1 MPHSMVLAE
10 PIGLIAGIVAGRVG
24 GRFGRHVAQEL
35 GVPTWIGGLVGAAAA
50 HYLSAAVT
58 KAIINAT
65 LLDPVGGTANVTV
78 TSPLTSVTHGL
89 FDALTDAIPDLGGW
103 LGELFND
110 SSLVDTVGEFLS
122 DALPTTPDEVR
133 DALAEAGIDP
143 ATYSSEQIDAL
154 TTNFSHASA
163 SHGEPRFAGF
173 GGVDLINDSQGMSPT
188 CFPES
193 VENIFQL
200 YQGDVSGINNDLVH
214 QVVAHARAMG
224 WTDAN
229 GVILNEYHQHV
240 FHSLGIPTELVE
252 FDHQYFQI
260 HLDRQCPIQ
269 QGVDSAYFNNP
280 ISGPHSVTLVDL
292 KPDVDGRWW
301 YRVLDSA
308 YPQQQWYPADVV
320 ESAAQSAKVK
330 WGLGGHNGRAI
341 VCKLP
346 AINWPFRT

>member
-1 MPHSMVLAE
+1 MSRHSPPRSAQIFSSSDPCCTTIPKGQRRGSVQQRCCVGCAPQKLSFVRLSFSKELHMPHSMVLAE

-200 YQGDVSGINNDLVH
+200 YQGDVSGINNDLV
-214 QVVAHARAMG
+214 
-224 WTDAN
+224 
-229 GVILNEYHQHV
+229 
-240 FHSLGIPTELVE
+240 
-252 FDHQYFQI
+252 
-260 HLDRQCPIQ
+260 
-269 QGVDSAYFNNP
+269 
-280 ISGPHSVTLVDL
+280 
-292 KPDVDGRWW
+292 
-301 YRVLDSA
+301 
-308 YPQQQWYPADVV
+308 
-320 ESAAQSAKVK
+320 
-330 WGLGGHNGRAI
+330 
-341 VCKLP
+341 
-346 AINWPFRT
+346 